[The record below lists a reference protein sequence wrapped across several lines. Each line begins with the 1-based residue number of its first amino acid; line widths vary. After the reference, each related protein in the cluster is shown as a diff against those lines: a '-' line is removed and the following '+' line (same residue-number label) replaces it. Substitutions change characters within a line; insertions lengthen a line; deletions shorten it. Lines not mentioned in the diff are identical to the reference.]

1 MRAGGDGLARSSEED
16 GSINADTGL
25 QLCFISFVV
34 VAVRCEVGFDA
45 ISIDISVVADI
56 ALADDAIVCLMG
68 SAGLAGSKYPKISF
82 IAVALTEF
90 EVSVDA
96 TVLIVAAPSI
106 DH

>member
-1 MRAGGDGLARSSEED
+1 LRAGGDGLARSSEED

-34 VAVRCEVGFDA
+34 VAVGCEVGLDA
-45 ISIDISVVADI
+45 ISIDISVVTDI
-56 ALADDAIVCLMG
+56 ALADDAIVCLIG
-68 SAGLAGSKYPKISF
+68 SAGLAGSKDPEISI

-96 TVLIVAAPSI
+96 AVLIVAATSI